1 MRRFAPPE
9 SDCASAL
16 TNLPANPP
24 RVGGATL
31 TEFAE
36 RAISRAAGAAA
47 LEGNAVWLLR
57 DAAENY
63 PAWKKAIAHAQ
74 QSIFFECYIVEDDA
88 IGREFA
94 ALLTERARAGVSV
107 SIIVDWL
114 GSCRALSLWREA
126 REAGADVRVFN
137 PPHLASP
144 LGWLSRDHRKTIV
157 VDGEVGFVSGLCVS
171 ERWLGD
177 PERRLEPWRDT
188 GIEIRGPAIGALE
201 HAFAQVFGTCGPPL
215 DASLLTPPGTI
226 APAGDMHLH
235 VIANEPD
242 LAGTFRMDLVIASI
256 ARQQLWLTDAYF
268 VATSAYVQSLRAAA
282 RDGVDVRLLVPGAS
296 DIPALSPLSRSQYR
310 PLLEAGVRVFEW
322 NGTMLHAKSAVADG
336 RWSRV
341 GSTNLNL
348 ASWMSNY
355 ELDVAIEDAGFSAQM
370 AEQYEIDLEQATEI
384 VLTRRN
390 RVRPAAVVSGATT
403 ARELRQGLRRARS
416 GSAGRAAAGAVSVGS
431 ALGAALTDRRALGP
445 AEAGLLF
452 IMAVVAIAV
461 GVVAATWPRV
471 LAWPLAVLSIW
482 SGIAWAGKGIA
493 LRRGRATGPPDER
506 LPIDGGADSETP
518 SKQ

>member
-157 VDGEVGFVSGLCVS
+157 VDGRSRLSSAGFAIS

-201 HAFAQVFGTCGPPL
+201 HAFAQVFGTCGPAARCVAA
-215 DASLLTPPGTI
+215 DAPGDDRARRRH
-226 APAGDMHLH
+226 APARDRQRTRPRGH
-235 VIANEPD
+235 VPD
-242 LAGTFRMDLVIASI
+242 GSRHRVDRTAS
-256 ARQQLWLTDAYF
+256 
-268 VATSAYVQSLRAAA
+268 SC
-282 RDGVDVRLLVPGAS
+282 G
-296 DIPALSPLSRSQYR
+296 
-310 PLLEAGVRVFEW
+310 
-322 NGTMLHAKSAVADG
+322 
-336 RWSRV
+336 
-341 GSTNLNL
+341 
-348 ASWMSNY
+348 
-355 ELDVAIEDAGFSAQM
+355 
-370 AEQYEIDLEQATEI
+370 
-384 VLTRRN
+384 
-390 RVRPAAVVSGATT
+390 
-403 ARELRQGLRRARS
+403 
-416 GSAGRAAAGAVSVGS
+416 
-431 ALGAALTDRRALGP
+431 
-445 AEAGLLF
+445 
-452 IMAVVAIAV
+452 
-461 GVVAATWPRV
+461 
-471 LAWPLAVLSIW
+471 
-482 SGIAWAGKGIA
+482 
-493 LRRGRATGPPDER
+493 
-506 LPIDGGADSETP
+506 
-518 SKQ
+518 